1 MAGYGHSMD
10 EIPRFERPKPLL
22 SGPDREQLESWLV
35 FYRATLLK
43 KCSGLSF
50 EDLARRPIESS
61 TMSLLGML
69 RHMTFVEQVWFD
81 VRFAGNDVVEYYK
94 RPDDRETDWTELD
107 SATLD
112 EVVANFQ
119 RACETSDELARGHD
133 LEEMVKKPGK
143 DREPVDLR
151 WIYLHMLEEYAR
163 HCGHADII
171 RELVDGTTGY

>member
-1 MAGYGHSMD
+1 ME
-10 EIPRFERPKPLL
+10 EILRFERPKPLL
-22 SGPDREQLESWLV
+22 KGGEREQLQSWLA

-50 EDLARRPIESS
+50 ADLCRRPVESS
-61 TMSLLGML
+61 DLSLLGML

-81 VRFAGNDVVEYYK
+81 RRFAGNDVVEYYK
-94 RPDDRETDWTELD
+94 RPDNREAEWTELD

-112 EVVANFQ
+112 DVVASFN
-119 RACETSDELARGHD
+119 RACETSDELARGHE
-133 LEEMVKKPGK
+133 LEEIVKQPGA
-143 DREPVDLR
+143 DRDPVDLR
-151 WIYLHMLEEYAR
+151 WIYLHMIEEYAR